1 MIIFNQLTRIL
12 NFLNISLIKVNF
24 ISMRSLI
31 PISLFIGLITQPVF
45 ACKLWAV
52 CVKSGHTFPTISETE
67 KAIIQNELTSFYHQ
81 SETMLDGWA
90 LLGYNYSN
98 SDSIVPI
105 KRSDFPATE
114 DSTLYWSSVETLLN
128 GESTF
133 IGMGHLRV
141 ASSGSNSIPNPHPW
155 IFYANGLSYS
165 LTHNGTVSKDI
176 LYNLITENGT
186 DLSWLDQHEPQTFG
200 GGSWRDDGWG
210 NVVDSELILLYIMQ
224 HIDQTGNIV
233 SGLQAALVSIL
244 NEGVVAAQLNIIFSD
259 GENLY
264 VFGGSSGLSIADSEE
279 HVAVMT
285 QPAGDGQ
292 LQWQGIE
299 HQELVVI
306 NDEGISRYPD
316 FVSTGSDD
324 PSTSHPKQFKM
335 HPAYPNPFNGSISFI
350 LDIVTTD
357 PIDISIYSVMGRQVD
372 QFALTGSQMGNKK
385 YSWHPAGHFPTGTY
399 IIQASTKNLIETQK
413 ILFIK

>member
-31 PISLFIGLITQPVF
+31 PISIFIGLISQPVF
-45 ACKLWAV
+45 ACKLWSV
-52 CVKSGHTFPTISETE
+52 CVKSGQTFPTISETE

-105 KRSDFPATE
+105 TRSDSPATE
-114 DSTLYWSSVETLLN
+114 DPTLYWNSVETLLN

-155 IFYANGLSYS
+155 MFYTNGLSYS
-165 LTHNGTVSKDI
+165 MTHNGTVSKDI

-210 NVVDSELILLYIMQ
+210 NVVDSELILLHIMQ
-224 HIDQTGNIV
+224 HIDQTGNIF
-233 SGLQAALVSIL
+233 SGIQAALLNIL

-279 HVAVMT
+279 HIAVMT
-285 QPAGDGQ
+285 QPASDDQ

-299 HQELVVI
+299 HQELIVI
-306 NDEGISRYPD
+306 NNEGISRYPD

-324 PSTSHPKQFKM
+324 PSTHHPKQFKM

-350 LDIVTTD
+350 LDIVTKD
-357 PIDISIYSVMGRQVD
+357 PIDISIYSIMGRQVD
-372 QFALTGSQMGNKK
+372 QVALTGSHRGNKIH
-385 YSWHPAGHFPTGTY
+385 SWHPDEHFPTGTY
-399 IIQASTKNLIETQK
+399 IIQASTKDLIETQK

>member
-1 MIIFNQLTRIL
+1 
-12 NFLNISLIKVNF
+12 
-24 ISMRSLI
+24 MRSLI
-31 PISLFIGLITQPVF
+31 QISLFIGLITQPVF

-52 CVKSGHTFPTISETE
+52 CVKSGQTFPTISETE
-67 KAIIQNELTSFYHQ
+67 KAIIQSEITSFYHQ

-90 LLGYNYSN
+90 LLGYNFSN

-105 KRSDFPATE
+105 TRSDSPATE
-114 DSTLYWSSVETLLN
+114 DSALYWNSVETLLN

-141 ASSGSNSIPNPHPW
+141 ASSGTSSIPNPHPW
-155 IFYANGLSYS
+155 MFYANDLSYS
-165 LTHNGTVSKDI
+165 LIHNGTVSKDI

-200 GGSWRDDGWG
+200 AGSWRDDGWG

-233 SGLQAALVSIL
+233 SGLQAALLTIL
-244 NEGVVAAQLNIIFSD
+244 NEGVVAAQLNIIFSN

-279 HVAVMT
+279 HFAVMT
-285 QPAGDGQ
+285 QPASDDQ

-299 HQELVVI
+299 NQELVII

-324 PSTSHPKQFKM
+324 PSTHHPKHFKM

-350 LDIVTTD
+350 LDIFTTD
-357 PIDISIYSVMGRQVD
+357 PIDISIYSIVGTQVD
-372 QFALTGSQMGNKK
+372 QFALAGSHWGNKK
-385 YSWHPAGHFPTGTY
+385 YSWHPVGHFPTGTY
-399 IIQASTKNLIETQK
+399 IIQASTKDLIETQK

>member
-1 MIIFNQLTRIL
+1 M
-12 NFLNISLIKVNF
+12 NISLIKVNF
-24 ISMRSLI
+24 TSMRSLI
-31 PISLFIGLITQPVF
+31 QITLFVGLITQPVI

-52 CVKSGHTFPTISETE
+52 CVKSSHTFPTISETE
-67 KAIIQNELTSFYHQ
+67 KTIIQNELTSFYHQ
-81 SETMLDGWA
+81 SEAMLDGWA
-90 LLGYNYSN
+90 LLGYNYS
-98 SDSIVPI
+98 STDSIVPI
-105 KRSDFPATE
+105 QRSEFPATA
-114 DSTLYWSSVETLLN
+114 DSTLYWNSVATLIN
-128 GESTF
+128 EESTF

-155 IFYANGLSYS
+155 MFYANGLSYS
-165 LTHNGTVSKDI
+165 LIHNGTVSKDV

-200 GGSWRDDGWG
+200 GGGWRDDGWG

-224 HIDQTGNIV
+224 HINQTGNVV
-233 SGLQAALVSIL
+233 SGLQAALITIL
-244 NEGVVAAQLNIIFSD
+244 SEGVIAAQLNIIFSD

-264 VFGGSSGLSIADSEE
+264 VFGGLNGLSIADSEE

-285 QPAGDGQ
+285 QPASNDQ

-306 NDEGISRYPD
+306 NNEGISRYPD

-324 PSTSHPKQFKM
+324 PSTSHPTQFKM

-350 LDIVTTD
+350 LDGVTTD
-357 PIDISIYSVMGRQVD
+357 PIDIFIYSIMGRQVD
-372 QFALTGSQMGNKK
+372 QFALDGSHRGNKNF
-385 YSWHPAGHFPTGTY
+385 SWHPVGHFPTGTY